1 MAGQEGGSLNSAAW
15 PLVGRVKEIT
25 RVRSAMDGE
34 AGGVLFAG
42 PAGVGKTR
50 LAFECLGFAAERG
63 YRTVHVRANRSSAT
77 IPYGAFAP
85 LLPPATTRGAE
96 SRGDLLRYFAE
107 AILDDADDRPL
118 LLVVDDAQDLDEA
131 SAALLLHLV
140 LQGGVFP
147 VVTLRTG
154 EPAPESVVM
163 LWKDELLAR
172 IDVSPLSVQDIA
184 MLAADVLG
192 GPVEGGTIHSLWTRS
207 EGNALFLR
215 ELIISAVASGA
226 LADSVGI
233 WRLQGSLAAS
243 PRLTELVR
251 MRLGALDD
259 DERHTLEVVSVG
271 EPIPLTTLE
280 ELADGARVER
290 LEARGLVDVETEG
303 AACQVRMAHPLYGEE
318 LRAELPSRRRER
330 ICRMLA
336 DAVEHSGELSAE
348 DALRV
353 AVWRLES
360 GDTEHTELLMTAAH
374 QAAFAFDFRLA
385 RRLAR
390 AAWDAGAGLEAGH
403 VLGAMLDTL
412 GEHEEDEDVLRAVE
426 AEASNDEERVQIAE
440 ARVER
445 LEARGLVDVET
456 EGAARQ
462 VRMAHPLYGEELRA
476 ELPSRRH
483 ERICRMLADAVEHSG
498 DLSAED
504 ALRVAVW
511 RLESGDT
518 EHTELLMTAAHQ
530 AAFAFDFRL
539 ARRLARAAWDAGAG
553 LQAGHLLGAML
564 DTLGEHEEAEDVLR
578 AVEAEAST
586 DEERVQIA
594 EARVGNLFRGL
605 GRASEAEDVG
615 LAAERAVSDPEVR
628 AELVTQRAI
637 HALFAADMNEALAL
651 SEPLLDEAIHPGRVV
666 VKAALAA
673 GPALAL
679 SGRTADAIRVADRA
693 FELRIQLGDQVQMA
707 GPGVYLVARALALA
721 EAGRLEEAK
730 GTAQAGYDGAVE
742 SQVLEGQGW
751 FTLMLGRICLLQGRV
766 AMAARWFREAAV
778 LWGELVHPSAG
789 WGYGGLAHALTLA
802 GDVDGAE
809 SAIDDLDAEPPTPIH
824 MMDVDI
830 ERGRAWY
837 TWFRGE
843 HARALGIL
851 RAAADFGIEGGQF
864 ALAAGAFH
872 DLARLGEASEAAEH
886 LERVA
891 EHVDGDLMPARL
903 AHATALAKGDPAGLD
918 HTSEAFEELGG
929 WLFAA
934 EAANQASMLYERE
947 GLRRRASAAAQRS
960 SALAERCEGARSPAL
975 DTGPQP
981 VALTKRERE
990 VATLAARGLTSREIA
1005 ETIVVSTRTVENHLQ
1020 RAYEKLGVSGR
1031 LALAEALKSTD

>member
-1 MAGQEGGSLNSAAW
+1 MNTATW
-15 PLVGRVKEIT
+15 PLVGRVSELT
-25 RVRSAMDGE
+25 QVTAAMNGE

-42 PAGVGKTR
+42 PPGVGKTR
-50 LAFECLGFAAERG
+50 LAAECLGFAAERG
-63 YRTVHVRANRSSAT
+63 YRTAHVRANRSSAT

-85 LLPPATTRGAE
+85 LLPPATTRDAE

-107 AILDDADDRPL
+107 AVLDGPDDSPL

-154 EPAPESVVM
+154 EAVPESVVM

-192 GPVEGGTIHSLWTRS
+192 GPVEGGTVHALWTRS
-207 EGNALFLR
+207 EGNVLFLR

-271 EPIPLTTLE
+271 EPVPLTTLE
-280 ELADGARVER
+280 ELADDERIER
-290 LEARGLVDVETEG
+290 LEARALVDVETEG
-303 AACQVRMAHPLYGEE
+303 AARQVRMAHPLYGEA
-318 LRAELPSRRRER
+318 LLSDLPSRRRER

-336 DAVEHSGELSAE
+336 DAVEKSGELSAE
-348 DALRV
+348 EALRV

-360 GDTEHTELLMTAAH
+360 GDSGHTELLMRAAH

-390 AAWDAGAGLEAGH
+390 AAWDAGAG
-403 VLGAMLDTL
+403 
-412 GEHEEDEDVLRAVE
+412 
-426 AEASNDEERVQIAE
+426 Q
-440 ARVER
+440 
-445 LEARGLVDVET
+445 
-456 EGAARQ
+456 
-462 VRMAHPLYGEELRA
+462 
-476 ELPSRRH
+476 
-483 ERICRMLADAVEHSG
+483 
-498 DLSAED
+498 
-504 ALRVAVW
+504 
-511 RLESGDT
+511 
-518 EHTELLMTAAHQ
+518 
-530 AAFAFDFRL
+530 
-539 ARRLARAAWDAGAG
+539 DAGG
-553 LQAGHLLGAML
+553 LLGAML

-578 AVEAEAST
+578 AVEAEART
-586 DEERVQIA
+586 DEERVLIA

-605 GRASEAEDVG
+605 GRASEAEEVG
-615 LAAERAVSDPEVR
+615 LAAERAVSDPDVR
-628 AELVTQRAI
+628 AELVAQRAI
-637 HALFAADMNEALAL
+637 HALFAADMTEALAL
-651 SEPLLDEAIHPGRVV
+651 SEPLLDEADHPGRVV

-693 FELRIQLGDQVQMA
+693 FELRIELGDQVQMA

-721 EAGRLEEAK
+721 EAGRLEEAER
-730 GTAQAGYDGAVE
+730 TAQAGYDGAVE

-751 FTLMLGRICLLQGRV
+751 FTVMLGRICLMQGRV
-766 AMAARWFREAAV
+766 DTAARWLREAAV
-778 LWGELVHPSAG
+778 LWGELVHASAG
-789 WGYGGLAHALTLA
+789 WGFGGLAHALTLA
-802 GDVDGAE
+802 GDLDGAE
-809 SAIDDLDAEPPTPIH
+809 AAIDDLDAEPPTPIRL
-824 MMDVDI
+824 MDVDI

-843 HARALGIL
+843 HGRALGIL
-851 RAAADFGIEGGQF
+851 RAAADFGVEGGQF

-872 DLARLGEASEAAEH
+872 DLARLGEPAEAAEH
-886 LERVA
+886 LERIA

-903 AHATALAKGDPAGLD
+903 LHATALAKGDPAGLD
-918 HTSEAFEELGG
+918 EASEAFERLGG
-929 WLFAA
+929 WLVAA
-934 EAANQASMLYERE
+934 ECANHASILYERE
-947 GLRRRASAAAQRS
+947 GLRRRASAAAQRAG
-960 SALAERCEGARSPAL
+960 ALAERCEGARSPAL
-975 DTGPQP
+975 ERGQQP
-981 VALTKRERE
+981 VTLTKRERE
-990 VATLAARGLTSREIA
+990 VATLAVRGLTSREIA

-1020 RAYEKLGVSGR
+1020 RAYEKLGVTGR
-1031 LALAEALKSTD
+1031 TELAQALGNED

>member
-63 YRTVHVRANRSSAT
+63 YRTAHVRANRSSAT

-243 PRLTELVR
+243 RRLTELVR

-303 AACQVRMAHPLYGEE
+303 AAC
-318 LRAELPSRRRER
+318 
-330 ICRMLA
+330 
-336 DAVEHSGELSAE
+336 
-348 DALRV
+348 
-353 AVWRLES
+353 
-360 GDTEHTELLMTAAH
+360 
-374 QAAFAFDFRLA
+374 
-385 RRLAR
+385 
-390 AAWDAGAGLEAGH
+390 
-403 VLGAMLDTL
+403 
-412 GEHEEDEDVLRAVE
+412 
-426 AEASNDEERVQIAE
+426 
-440 ARVER
+440 
-445 LEARGLVDVET
+445 
-456 EGAARQ
+456 Q

-990 VATLAARGLTSREIA
+990 VATLAARGLTSRDIA

-1031 LALAEALKSTD
+1031 IELAEALKSTD

>member
-1 MAGQEGGSLNSAAW
+1 MNSAAW
-15 PLVGRVKEIT
+15 PLVGRVSEIT
-25 RVRSAMDGE
+25 QVRSAMDGA

-63 YRTVHVRANRSSAT
+63 YRTAHVRANRSSAT
-77 IPYGAFAP
+77 IPYGAFAS
-85 LLPPATTRGAE
+85 LLPPAAARGAE

-107 AILDDADDRPL
+107 AVLDDADDRPL

-154 EPAPESVVM
+154 EAAPESVVM

-192 GPVEGGTIHSLWTRS
+192 GPVEGGTVHSLWTRS
-207 EGNALFLR
+207 EGNVLFLR

-259 DERHTLEVVSVG
+259 DERHALEVVSVG
-271 EPIPLTTLE
+271 EPVPLTTLE

-290 LEARGLVDVETEG
+290 LEARGLVDIETEG
-303 AACQVRMAHPLYGEE
+303 AARQVRMAHPLYGEE

-412 GEHEEDEDVLRAVE
+412 GEHEE
-426 AEASNDEERVQIAE
+426 
-440 ARVER
+440 
-445 LEARGLVDVET
+445 
-456 EGAARQ
+456 
-462 VRMAHPLYGEELRA
+462 
-476 ELPSRRH
+476 
-483 ERICRMLADAVEHSG
+483 
-498 DLSAED
+498 
-504 ALRVAVW
+504 
-511 RLESGDT
+511 
-518 EHTELLMTAAHQ
+518 
-530 AAFAFDFRL
+530 
-539 ARRLARAAWDAGAG
+539 
-553 LQAGHLLGAML
+553 
-564 DTLGEHEEAEDVLR
+564 AEDVLR

-605 GRASEAEDVG
+605 GRASEAEEVG
-615 LAAERAVSDPEVR
+615 LAAERAVSDPDVR
-628 AELVTQRAI
+628 DELVTQRAI
-637 HALFAADMNEALAL
+637 HALFAADMHEALAL
-651 SEPLLDEAIHPGRVV
+651 SEPRLDEAKHPGRVV

-679 SGRTADAIRVADRA
+679 SGRTEDAIRVADRA
-693 FELRIQLGDQVQMA
+693 FGLRIELGDQVQMA

-802 GDVDGAE
+802 GDLDGAE

-837 TWFRGE
+837 TWSRGE

-851 RAAADFGIEGGQF
+851 RVAADFGVEGGQF

-891 EHVDGDLMPARL
+891 EHVDGDLMPARF
-903 AHATALAKGDPAGLD
+903 AHATALAKADASGLD

-934 EAANQASMLYERE
+934 EAANQASILYERE
-947 GLRRRASAAAQRS
+947 GLRRRASAAAQRA

-1031 LALAEALKSTD
+1031 LELAEALGDE